1 MSVTAPEVIERYF
14 RAVNDDDADTLV
26 ACFTSDA
33 AVSDEDRTHAGHD
46 EIRAWREE
54 TKSAYQYTAEVI
66 SAEPG
71 AGDQYVVVTRLT
83 GNFPGSPLEMT
94 YLFTLHDELI
104 SKLDIE

>member
-1 MSVTAPEVIERYF
+1 MSPTAPEVIDRYF

-26 ACFTSDA
+26 ACFTPDA
-33 AVSDEDRTHAGHD
+33 AVSDEDRTHVGHD
-46 EIRAWREE
+46 EIRAWRDE
-54 TKSAYQYTAEVI
+54 TKTAYQYTAEVI

-71 AGDQYVVVTRLT
+71 AGDQYVVGAKLT

-94 YLFTLHDELI
+94 YLFTLSNELI

>member
-1 MSVTAPEVIERYF
+1 MSSTAPEVIDRYF

-46 EIRAWREE
+46 EIRAWSEK
-54 TKSAYQYTAEVI
+54 TKSAYQYTAEVL
-66 SAEPG
+66 STEPG
-71 AGDQYVVVTRLT
+71 AGDQYVVLTRLT
-83 GNFPGSPLEMT
+83 GNFPNSPLEMT
-94 YLFTLHDELI
+94 YRFTLSEGLI